1 MAPSRLDP
9 QAIEAALRELNA
21 SAASP
26 WTLSGEKLHKVFEF
40 RSFVDAFGFMS
51 RVALVAEAMNHH
63 PDWCNLYNRVAVD
76 LSTHDA
82 GGLTDLDFTLATRME
97 TLGR

>member
-1 MAPSRLDP
+1 MTPSRLDP